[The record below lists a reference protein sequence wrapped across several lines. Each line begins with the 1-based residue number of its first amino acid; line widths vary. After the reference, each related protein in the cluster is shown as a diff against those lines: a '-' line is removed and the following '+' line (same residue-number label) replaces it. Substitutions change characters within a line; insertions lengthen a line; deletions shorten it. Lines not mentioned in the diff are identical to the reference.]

1 MGGVILDSQFYSPN
15 EKDFTSELKDL
26 LGISLSEKRYNRL
39 SANLNQN
46 LSFSPRRRQDIDF
59 IFLVA
64 PETTKAKLLKSQLN
78 YHLSGDKILP
88 IYSTSTIYSYSA
100 NLNDLNDV
108 IFTDA
113 PWVIDQQ
120 IWLKN
125 LPSIL
130 RQYWPGDAIQSRQ
143 NAMGYDAYFLA
154 AAINSQKNNSM
165 QELNGA
171 TGLLYMEKNGKI
183 RRRLA
188 WAQLINGN
196 PKVQKKERDEQ

>member
-1 MGGVILDSQFYSPN
+1 M
-15 EKDFTSELKDL
+15 
-26 LGISLSEKRYNRL
+26 
-39 SANLNQN
+39 
-46 LSFSPRRRQDIDF
+46 
-59 IFLVA
+59 
-64 PETTKAKLLKSQLN
+64 
-78 YHLSGDKILP
+78 P
-88 IYSTSTIYSYSA
+88 IYSTSTIYSYNS

-125 LPSIL
+125 LPLIL

-171 TGLLYMEKNGKI
+171 TGQLYMEKNGKI